1 MFYSWN
7 FSKDGVPCFIP
18 GTQGAVFKTDLS
30 VFLPVCLP
38 VFLSVFLGTK
48 NEQVDVDLHCED
60 GQSKISFMSPTP
72 GATRKKRRLFVGNLY
87 IRTIILPRQARDKHR
102 KS

>member
-72 GATRKKRRLFVGNLY
+72 GATRKKRRLCGQFIHQNDYFTKTSSGQ
-87 IRTIILPRQARDKHR
+87 T
-102 KS
+102 